1 MRPLDILARWWSRGF
16 DLTPLFMV
24 AVLVL
29 VSVAMVDFSRTFAG
43 AEHGLLLYERACPL
57 NQPAS

>member
-1 MRPLDILARWWSRGF
+1 MRPWDILARWSAPGF

-29 VSVAMVDFSRTFAG
+29 VCVAMVDFSRSFAG

-57 NQPAS
+57 NHAS